1 MLTEKR
7 LAELE
12 RAAVNALASY
22 HEDCSLSVRA
32 SELAELCLAVRHGD
46 RMWQTLNDHEIRIRR
61 LEYVSEHGAWVPPSR
76 VSEPDSVPTAD
87 FMALGDCEEET
98 AYPEHLKWRWS
109 MGGTDTPEQGMTR
122 IYDADIDRSIIRRQA
137 RDLLDRA
144 RAISHSWE
152 QFARPSN
159 SSNSGSEWL
168 QYRESAKLLK
178 EVIALLGRIAG
189 ETGK

>member
-1 MLTEKR
+1 MLTEER

-12 RAAVNALASY
+12 RAAATGLDERRAGHRDMV
-22 HEDCSLSVRA
+22 LSVRA
-32 SELAELCLAVRHGD
+32 DELLALCWAARGECH
-46 RMWQTLNDHEIRIRR
+46 
-61 LEYVSEHGAWVPPSR
+61 
-76 VSEPDSVPTAD
+76 
-87 FMALGDCEEET
+87 
-98 AYPEHLKWRWS
+98 
-109 MGGTDTPEQGMTR
+109 
-122 IYDADIDRSIIRRQA
+122 DADIDRSIIRRQA

-168 QYRESAKLLK
+168 DYRESARLLN
-178 EVIALLGRIAG
+178 EAIALLERIAG